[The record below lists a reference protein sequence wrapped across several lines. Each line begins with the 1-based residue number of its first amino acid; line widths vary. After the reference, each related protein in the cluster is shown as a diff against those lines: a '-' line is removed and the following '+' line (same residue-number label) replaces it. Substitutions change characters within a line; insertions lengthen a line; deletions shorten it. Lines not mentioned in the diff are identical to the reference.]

1 MLVYNIYFYIIYE
14 YVEDNLGSIRNS
26 NTCHPQQLLLQKC
39 YAWINYFNIFRPG
52 PMDRSLGTAD
62 NGL

>member
-1 MLVYNIYFYIIYE
+1 MNMLKIIW
-14 YVEDNLGSIRNS
+14 VASAIVM
-26 NTCHPQQLLLQKC
+26 QKC